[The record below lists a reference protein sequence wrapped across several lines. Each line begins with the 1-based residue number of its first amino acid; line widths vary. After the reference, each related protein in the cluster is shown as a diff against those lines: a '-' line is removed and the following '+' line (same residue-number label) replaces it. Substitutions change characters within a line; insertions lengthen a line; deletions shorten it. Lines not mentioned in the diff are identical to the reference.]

1 LWEGLARLAA
11 ETLIMRMSS
20 MRTLVAT
27 SAMVAGLVAPAVVTT
42 GTAAASGTLVP
53 PAHDSFYRYAGKTPL
68 AKIPHGTAL
77 KERSVTL
84 GLTTAG
90 LPLPAEQILYR
101 TTDATGRPALSVT
114 TVVLPLTGT
123 VAPKVAAYLSF
134 YDALTTR
141 CEPSYT
147 LRGGDPGAAN
157 QQTATIEQSLV
168 EGLRAA
174 GDIVTIPD
182 FEDERVDYV
191 AGTESGMSTLDS
203 IKATLSVLKLGNATP
218 VGLMGY
224 SGGSIAAD
232 WAAELAPQYV
242 PQMNLVGVAMGGI
255 PVDLAHNLRY
265 INGSAAWSDVIP
277 ASMVGITRSF
287 HINFNR
293 YLTPYGKKI
302 VAAES
307 NECIGQ
313 FMGAYPH
320 LTLKQ
325 LLKPRYVDVYR
336 VPVFRRTLNKL
347 IMGTAPGHPAE
358 PMLMVA
364 GNADGTGDGVMVE
377 KDEQQLAYEY
387 CHQGV
392 PVDFE
397 QLVKLDHDDAGI
409 AFFPQG
415 IAYLTERFADL
426 PIVSDCSTITKGNSL
441 APLK

>member
-1 LWEGLARLAA
+1 MHLSPPRKLLA
-11 ETLIMRMSS
+11 
-20 MRTLVAT
+20 VG
-27 SAMVAGLVAPAVVTT
+27 AMVVAALAPVITVGGSA
-42 GTAAASGTLVP
+42 AAASAKPLTP
-53 PAHDSFYRYAGKTPL
+53 SHDPFYRYAGKTPL
-68 AKIPHGTAL
+68 AKVPHGTAL

-84 GLTTAG
+84 ALSTAG

-101 TTDATGRPALSVT
+101 TTDATGKPALSVT

-134 YDALTTR
+134 YDSLTSL
-141 CEPSYT
+141 CDPSYT
-147 LRGGDPGAAN
+147 LRGGDPGSAN

-182 FEDERVDYV
+182 FEDERLDYV
-191 AGTESGMSTLDS
+191 SGVESGQSTLDG
-203 IKATLSVLKLGNATP
+203 ITATLSALKLGSATP

-232 WAAELAPQYV
+232 WAAELAPKYAA
-242 PQMNLVGVAMGGI
+242 QMNLVGVAMGGI

-265 INGSAAWSDVIP
+265 INGSASWSDVIP
-277 ASMVGITRSF
+277 ASMIGITRSYHVDF
-287 HINFNR
+287 GK
-293 YLTPYGKKI
+293 YLTAYGKKI

-307 NECIGQ
+307 HECIGQ

-320 LTLKQ
+320 LTLKE
-325 LLKPRYVDVYR
+325 LFKPRYVDPYR
-336 VPVFRRTLNKL
+336 VPIFRRLLNTL
-347 IMGTAPGHPAE
+347 IMGSVPGHPAE

-364 GNADGTGDGVMVE
+364 GNADGIGDGVMVE
-377 KDEQQLAYEY
+377 QDEQQLAYEY

-392 PVDFE
+392 AVDFE
-397 QLVKLDHDDAGI
+397 QLRDFDHDNAGI

-415 IAYLTERFADL
+415 IAYLTSRFAGL
-426 PIVSDCSTITKGNSL
+426 PAVSDCATITKGNAL
-441 APLK
+441 TPLK